1 MRFLVDN
8 QLPLLL
14 AAHLRTRGHDG
25 VHVLDI
31 GFDTASDAEVW
42 ARATAEGRVVVSK
55 DEDFVFLAL
64 RPGDAGRLVW
74 VRLGNCRNRALLDA
88 FDRAHDAM
96 IAAFDA
102 GQRIVEIR

>member
-1 MRFLVDN
+1 MKFLVDN

-14 AAHLRTRGHDG
+14 TNHLRARGHDC
-25 VHVLDI
+25 VHVLDL
-31 GFDTASDAEVW
+31 GMEKASDADVW
-42 ARATAEGRVVVSK
+42 ARATADGHVVVSK
-55 DEDFVFLAL
+55 DEDFVFLAI

-74 VRLGNCRNRALLDA
+74 VRLGNCRNRTLLDA

-96 IAAFDA
+96 INALDT